1 MTPRVSRLR
10 YDQTPPDPSVSSA
23 EIGVNPKWRQRA
35 SYGHNNF
42 FLMGD
47 NSKILFSFIEF
58 SYPGN
63 SEQQFLPSWGV
74 PMGPRGPF
82 GSFWA

>member
-35 SYGHNNF
+35 WYGQNNF
-42 FLMGD
+42 FPMGH
-47 NSKILFSFIEF
+47 NSKILFSTMGF

-63 SEQQFLPSWGV
+63 PKKPFLSSWGV
-74 PMGPRGPF
+74 PMGPWGPF
-82 GSFWA
+82 GSF

>member
-47 NSKILFSFIEF
+47 NSKIIPKTVDIDIF
-58 SYPGN
+58 
-63 SEQQFLPSWGV
+63 
-74 PMGPRGPF
+74 GPYIQ
-82 GSFWA
+82 